1 MAPLSVIFGTIPAN
15 LQFHKDNLAMSEAF
29 RDRPRPPLRET
40 VCDIDRDILRLVMRR
55 SAFIKKMQGDHDSLA
70 PWEEKRIR
78 ESWENHVAKVSSD
91 PKLFSRLY
99 ALMRE
104 VEFHE

>member
-1 MAPLSVIFGTIPAN
+1 
-15 LQFHKDNLAMSEAF
+15 MSEPF

-40 VCDIDRDILRLVMRR
+40 VCDIDRDILRLVKRR

-70 PWEEKRIR
+70 PWEEKKIR
-78 ESWENHVAKVSSD
+78 EAWEDHVSKVSND
-91 PKLFSRLY
+91 PALYSSLY

-104 VEFHE
+104 VSFNE

>member
-1 MAPLSVIFGTIPAN
+1 
-15 LQFHKDNLAMSEAF
+15 MSEPF

-40 VCDIDRDILRLVMRR
+40 VCDIDRDILRLVKRR

-70 PWEEKRIR
+70 PWEEKKIR
-78 ESWENHVAKVSSD
+78 ESWEDHVSKVSNDLALYS
-91 PKLFSRLY
+91 SLY

-104 VEFHE
+104 VSFNE

>member
-1 MAPLSVIFGTIPAN
+1 
-15 LQFHKDNLAMSEAF
+15 MSEPF

-40 VCDIDRDILRLVMRR
+40 VCDIDRDILRLVKRR

-70 PWEEKRIR
+70 PWEEKKIR
-78 ESWENHVAKVSSD
+78 ESWEDHVSKVCNDPALYSS
-91 PKLFSRLY
+91 LY

-104 VEFHE
+104 VSFNE

>member
-1 MAPLSVIFGTIPAN
+1 
-15 LQFHKDNLAMSEAF
+15 MSDPS

-40 VCDIDRDILRLVMRR
+40 VCDIDRDILRLVKRR

-70 PWEEKRIR
+70 PWEEKKIR
-78 ESWENHVAKVSSD
+78 ESWEDHVSKVGNDPALYSS
-91 PKLFSRLY
+91 LY

-104 VEFHE
+104 VSFNE

>member
-1 MAPLSVIFGTIPAN
+1 
-15 LQFHKDNLAMSEAF
+15 MSEPF

-40 VCDIDRDILRLVMRR
+40 VCDIDRDILRLVKRR

-70 PWEEKRIR
+70 PWEEKKIR
-78 ESWENHVAKVSSD
+78 ESWEDHVSNVSND
-91 PKLFSRLY
+91 PALYSSLY

-104 VEFHE
+104 VSFNE